1 MKYTWYLV
9 LVLVAGVFLYGTIDF
24 LQDELHTAD
33 EKTIITRPIPT
44 HVGASGHSYSVGN
57 TYAPHSGLSDVA
69 VKLSPTR
76 SGSLSG
82 HALRVY
88 TVSKEV
94 MAYARA
100 GKPSAGT
107 DNGTARGLY
116 LTSSAQV
123 HSYGSGTSGSC
134 AGYDAGRKS
143 NRGETASYAGS
154 YSNVFSARAR
164 KGGDNGTQA
173 SAANSTVV
181 STFGADGS
189 FATAGSRFSAPG
201 RRRLPGMSIEDTYYN
216 WLHSDK
222 WGYGGVTEVTLISE
236 SELRALYDALCAD
249 NGDFA
254 ETHTYDQFLAW
265 FMSKQDDEQFLWKFP
280 VGDAPLFLAAL
291 CLIWGI
297 YMYKRNKK
305 HQTA

>member
-24 LQDELHTAD
+24 LLDELHTAD
-33 EKTIITRPIPT
+33 EKTIYYAPHTDARR
-44 HVGASGHSYSVGN
+44 ASGHSYSVGRLMH
-57 TYAPHSGLSDVA
+57 PHSDLSDVA

-82 HALRVY
+82 HAPRVY
-88 TVSKEV
+88 TVPKEV

-100 GKPSAGT
+100 AKPFANT
-107 DNGTARGLY
+107 DNPRGLY

-123 HSYGSGTSGSC
+123 HSYGSGTPGSC
-134 AGYDAGRKS
+134 AGYDAGLKS

-154 YSNVFSARAR
+154 YSKCIQR
-164 KGGDNGTQA
+164 KGGDNGAQA